1 MKVRLATFLL
11 TGILALSMVG
21 CNNDANKGGVNAEI
35 YSAPVFMNIM
45 QDEDYA
51 DKGAAEFRISMAK
64 NEYESAQIIFRSP
77 EDTTFNAVIESD
89 LMGPN
94 GARIFKSNI
103 EIFAQHYINV
113 TEHSYSF
120 AKDGYYPDALV
131 PMDKYLAKRDNKV
144 QKDKNQAVVITVKTS
159 ENTPAGEYSG
169 NLKLVV
175 GNKYQYIPIRVTVWD
190 FAVPKENHAKTSFN
204 IWVDPFPNDMLLPG
218 ELDSSEEMY
227 KAYYEFFLKYKVSTS
242 YLPTYSYANL
252 DEYVKVIQEYAVR
265 DEVASY
271 NIYTKGELYSGT
283 EYDGWGIDAAY
294 FEETLEAIL
303 SACTAEEDLLAK
315 AYVYVSSIDEP
326 RTTADY
332 NRVMHVDKII
342 SDAKTKLAEKYE
354 ASGFFADKPNVKES
368 LLNLPHISTQKWQA
382 AYNDS
387 VDTFCPYFSE
397 YDNPEYLY
405 NVTKGDGADSGKWWY
420 GCISP
425 TNPYPNYH
433 TDGDLISARILPW
446 MQKAYNIEGN
456 LYWGVNIYKKWNGV
470 YNTRDVWEDS
480 CTWINPGGQVVSGD
494 GQLVYPGRKY
504 DVYGPIPTLRLTAIR
519 DGNEDYEYLYVL
531 ENLIQESNEIYKTD
545 YTLEDVVGEYYTQL
559 FSGTKYN
566 VAPDELS
573 AAREYVAQMILA
585 LSSDAKA
592 LVTTSRGNSLDGT
605 KQLNILV
612 NDDSK
617 VVVNGEEVTGSVPS
631 GSGKLYSLKFDTNT
645 AQTAAIEIRGEKTYK
660 IDRFISYGIKAIN
673 SFEDNGSIS
682 GIRVSKNSA
691 SAEDTV
697 VELNT
702 DENYL
707 TNGSGSLKVTLKAV
721 QNSQYSRY
729 IDIPVPANLEDFSEV
744 KNISFDLIGNGTG
757 LNSFISILDS
767 RSKHEFTSV
776 YIPPSG
782 TNKVTLKVTESSLVD
797 INGIKYIR
805 LGFSAYRS
813 GADITFYID
822 NMFVE

>member
-1 MKVRLATFLL
+1 MKIRFVTFLL
-11 TGILALSMVG
+11 VCVFAFGMVG
-21 CNNDANKGGVNAEI
+21 CDNKNNNGVDAEI

-51 DKGAAEFRISMAK
+51 DKGAAEFTMSMAK

-77 EDTTFNAVIESD
+77 KDTTFNAVIEND
-89 LMGPN
+89 LTGEN

-113 TEHSYSF
+113 TEHSYAY

-144 QKDKNQAVVITVKTS
+144 QKDKNQAIVITVKTA
-159 ENTPAGEYSG
+159 ENTPAGNYSG
-169 NLKLVV
+169 KLKLIV
-175 GNKYQYIPIRVTVWD
+175 GNRFQMIPINVTVWD

-218 ELDSSEEMY
+218 ELDSTEEMY

-242 YLPTYSYANL
+242 YLPTYSYSNL
-252 DEYVKVIQEYAVR
+252 EEYVKVIQEYAVR

-271 NIYTKGELYSGT
+271 NIYTKGELYTGT
-283 EYDGWGIDAAY
+283 DHDGWGIDAQY
-294 FEETLEAIL
+294 FRETLEAIL
-303 SACTAEEDLLAK
+303 NACTAEDDLLAK
-315 AYVYVSSIDEP
+315 AYVYVASIDEP

-332 NRVMHVDKII
+332 NRVVYVDKIV
-342 SDAKTKLAEKYE
+342 SDTKTMLADKYE
-354 ASGFFADKPNVKES
+354 AMGFFADKPNVRES
-368 LLNLPHISTQKWQA
+368 LLNLSHISTQKWQQ

-405 NVTKGDGADSGKWWY
+405 NVTKGEGAESGKWWY

-425 TNPYPNYH
+425 TNPYPNFH

-519 DGNEDYEYLYVL
+519 DGNEDFEYLYVL
-531 ENLIQESNEIYKTD
+531 ENLIDECNEIYQTS
-545 YTLEDVVGEYYTQL
+545 YTLEDVIGEYYTQL

-566 VAPDELS
+566 VAPNELA
-573 AAREYVAQMILA
+573 AARECVAQMILA

-592 LVTTSRGNSLDGT
+592 LVTTERGDASDGT
-605 KQLNILV
+605 KRLNILV
-612 NDDSK
+612 NDDSEIS
-617 VVVNGEEVTGSVPS
+617 VNGEKVTEYRTE
-631 GSGKLYSLKFDTNT
+631 GSGRRYSLKIDT
-645 AQTAAIEIRGEKTYK
+645 AEVGSASIEIKGDKTYR

-673 SFEDNGSIS
+673 SFDDINSLS
-682 GIRVSKNSA
+682 AVRVSKNNA
-691 SAEDTV
+691 SAEDTIV
-697 VELNT
+697 NFNS
-702 DENYL
+702 DAAYL
-707 TNGSGSLKVTLKAV
+707 TNGSGSMKVTLKAV
-721 QNSQYSRY
+721 QNSQYSRF
-729 IDIPVPANLEDFSEV
+729 IDIPVPADYENFSEV
-744 KNISFDLIGNGTG
+744 KTISFDLIGNGTG
-757 LNSFISILDS
+757 VNSYISILDS
-767 RSKHEFTSV
+767 KSKHEFTSV
-776 YIPPSG
+776 YVPPVG
-782 TNKVTLKVTESSLVD
+782 VNRVTLKVTESSLVD

-805 LGFSAYRS
+805 FGFDAYRS
-813 GADITFYID
+813 GQDISFFID
-822 NMFVE
+822 NMYVE